1 MNANPTEP
9 PEFIASTNFST
20 QSYQSRAPMPDGLQ
34 YPAEVLAHIY
44 DTLQPCDIN
53 GLISIAP
60 IDEAHTANRARWIKF
75 VILLYNYD
83 IEAGHCLFDNYI
95 PSEAILNPET
105 TTNPSIEDFASW
117 QDLETANFISIYL
130 THTGNVINYGYTGP
144 YMLVDEE
151 GLRTGRLALV
161 EYEINGTVEDALHI
175 RPFNMRMPHIYASTL
190 GKGLDEIR
198 HVWGGYRHQNLP

>member
-1 MNANPTEP
+1 
-9 PEFIASTNFST
+9 
-20 QSYQSRAPMPDGLQ
+20 MPDGLQ